1 MSDEIEILVPDI
13 GDFHDVEVIDIA
25 VKSGDTVKKEDTL
38 ISLESEKATLDI
50 PSTDAGV
57 IKELRV
63 KKGDKVSQ
71 GSPIAVLV
79 RDGAKADKAKTEKAT
94 PAAKA
99 EAAPAA
105 KSDPAASPAPAAKKP
120 ATASKPSAPRA
131 AGAGSVIKVPVPDI
145 GEFHDVEVIEI
156 AVKPGDDVA
165 AETTLITLQSDK
177 AAMDIPAPS
186 AGKVKE
192 VLVKAGDRVSKGT
205 PIVTLETSGAASAP
219 APAGHTIST
228 EEPAPYA
235 SAPAPVA
242 TPAPGPRAA
251 PPAPIGSQIVG
262 SSQSARAYASPTVRK
277 FAREL
282 GIDLGLVR
290 GSGRKGRILIE
301 DVKSFTKAVM
311 TDNRVFSNK
320 SGGFSLPEIPPVD
333 FSRFGP
339 VETKELS
346 RLKRLSGQ
354 NLHRNWVTIPHVTQF
369 DEADITELEE
379 FRKSQQDQAAKK
391 KLKLTL
397 LTFLVKAAVVA
408 LRKFPDF
415 NSSLTPD
422 GGSLVTK
429 QYIHI
434 GFAVNTDQG
443 LMVPVIR
450 DADKKG
456 LFDIARELTEL
467 AEKARSKKIKP
478 TEMQG
483 GCFTV
488 SSLGH
493 VGGTGFTPI
502 INAPEVAIM
511 GVSRSTMKPVYM
523 DGKFEPRLMLPFTI
537 SYDHRVIDGVAAA
550 EFSRYVSDVLT
561 DIREIL
567 L

>member
-1 MSDEIEILVPDI
+1 MSEEFLVSVPDI

-25 VKSGDTVKKEDTL
+25 VKAGDTVAKEDTL

-79 RDGAKADKAKTEKAT
+79 REGAKTEKAK
-94 PAAKA
+94 PAPKTETA
-99 EAAPAA
+99 AAP
-105 KSDPAASPAPAAKKP
+105 KPATETAAPAAKKP
-120 ATASKPSAPRA
+120 AAASKSPAPRA
-131 AGAGSVIKVPVPDI
+131 AGVITVPVPDI

-156 AVKPGDDVA
+156 AVKPGDDVV
-165 AETTLITLQSDK
+165 AESTLITLESDK
-177 AAMDIPAPS
+177 AAMDIPAPT
-186 AGKVKE
+186 AGKIKE
-192 VLVKAGDRVSKGT
+192 VLVKKGDRVSKGT
-205 PIVTLETSGAASAP
+205 PIVKLETTDAAAAP
-219 APAGHTIST
+219 APAATEVRS
-228 EEPAPYA
+228 EEPTTYGAA
-235 SAPAPVA
+235 TPAP

-251 PPAPIGSQIVG
+251 PPAPIGSQTVG
-262 SSQSARAYASPTVRK
+262 TSQSARAYASPTVRK

-311 TDNRVFSNK
+311 SDNRVFNK
-320 SGGFSLPEIPPVD
+320 SAGFSMPEIPPVD
-333 FSRFGP
+333 FSKFGP

-354 NLHRNWVTIPHVTQF
+354 NLHRNWVTIPHVAQF

-379 FRKSQQDQAAKK
+379 FRKSQQEQAAKK

-408 LRKFPDF
+408 LRKYPDF

-456 LFDIARELTEL
+456 LFDIAHELTEL

-483 GCFTV
+483 GCFTI

-511 GVSRSTMKPVYM
+511 GVSRAAMKPVYV

-550 EFSRYVSDVLT
+550 EFGRYIAAVLT